1 MEKIE
6 LYAGTPENILILV
19 EKSAV
24 KIQNCGQSA
33 GKARTIQI
41 FLKTFKLIEAWKTTN
56 LN

>member
-33 GKARTIQI
+33 GKAREKVLDRIYFDPEEI
-41 FLKTFKLIEAWKTTN
+41 WS
-56 LN
+56 